1 MCRTCAATIGLVCID
16 PHLPFLTVAFTTVL
30 TSLLTLTLHLLSV
43 FFFFFNDTA
52 TTEIYTLSLHD
63 ALPICSINARLY
75 GKYLAFFIYLSA
87 VLLIDLL
94 RFCVLTLHPNVY
106 APLYWYTQF
115 LHAGI
120 GYAVILEIYR
130 QTLNN
135 SPGVARIAR
144 TFLWGVLAAVLL
156 RVTWNAVSGPVW
168 SPGTTSAELERD
180 LRTVQAI
187 LLAGIIPLIAYY
199 VVSTGKNLKGI
210 TFRYNP
216 EIYPSVGS

>member
-1 MCRTCAATIGLVCID
+1 MEIATE
-16 PHLPFLTVAFTTVL
+16 AFI
-30 TSLLTLTLHLLSV
+30 LLR
-43 FFFFFNDTA
+43 A
-52 TTEIYTLSLHD
+52 
-63 ALPICSINARLY
+63 INARLY
-75 GKYLAFFIYLSA
+75 DKYLAFFIYLSA

-144 TFLWGVLAAVLL
+144 MT
-156 RVTWNAVSGPVW
+156 RSEEH
-168 SPGTTSAELERD
+168 TSELQSR
-180 LRTVQAI
+180 L
-187 LLAGIIPLIAYY
+187 
-199 VVSTGKNLKGI
+199 
-210 TFRYNP
+210 
-216 EIYPSVGS
+216 